1 MTLHAPHHG
10 QVTLCLLAVSAA
22 LLAQEPPPVQQPRT
36 VGEAVDQTVTRIE
49 TILVTPLRE
58 PVQLLDVPH
67 EAHVV
72 SGPKLEGARS
82 IQDALRGLPG
92 VSLQST
98 SYGQAS
104 PYIRGQTGYHTLW
117 LVDGLRLNNS
127 VWRSGPNEYSSTVDA
142 MSTERMEVV
151 MGPGSV
157 LFGSDAVG
165 GVINA
170 IPRSREPRKVS
181 PTEFRFVSRY
191 STAEA
196 SITGRGEVSGS
207 TGKVGY
213 VAGTSL
219 SHFGDLD
226 QGNGGRQP
234 LTGYRTG
241 FADANIQ
248 WAISDQWTA
257 KLLAQRADLDGIDRT
272 HRTIFSVPYQGTSVG
287 TDRMLENDYDRELA
301 ALSLT
306 GHDLGGLFSSL
317 EFRIAMQTLDLK
329 SRRVRSNGN
338 TELQG
343 FDVDTL
349 GLVVQGTLESALG
362 DMVLGLD
369 WWRDGVDSWRDNY
382 NAAGVYTSAGI
393 QGPVGDDAV
402 SNLAGLFV
410 QDEITL
416 GTGWT
421 ALLGLRASIS
431 SVSAD
436 RVADTSVS
444 PNALMNIEDDFASA
458 VASARVNREFSDAC
472 NAWVGVSQSFRAPTL
487 SDLTAFDVARSNE
500 VEVPVSGLD
509 PERFL
514 TFEVGV
520 HMDEDEWQGSLALWH
535 TRGEDLIIRQRTTQ
549 TIGANTVVTKSNAGE
564 GFLQGVDLALSR
576 DLGRNWTLF
585 GTCTLTDGSML
596 DYPSNSTTPVFGP
609 PSRLTP
615 IQGML
620 GLRWEIDD
628 GRFTLQP
635 TVQMV
640 AHQDR
645 LSFSDIRD
653 TQRMPPGGSPGY
665 TIIGFDA
672 RWKVGST
679 TDAWLSLANVGDVE
693 YRVHGSGVQEAG
705 FNLVLGVETRF

>member
-1 MTLHAPHHG
+1 MLTLRPSHG
-10 QVTLCLLAVSAA
+10 LALLLAMPVV
-22 LLAQEPPPVQQPRT
+22 LFAQDPPVAPQPRT
-36 VGEAVDQTVTRIE
+36 VGEAVDEAVTRID

-58 PVQLLDVPH
+58 PVQLLGVPH

-72 SGPKLEGARS
+72 SGVKLEGARS
-82 IQDALRGLPG
+82 IQEALRGLPG

-98 SYGQAS
+98 SYGQSS

-127 VWRSGPNEYSSTVDA
+127 VWRNGPNEYSGSVDA
-142 MSTERMEVV
+142 LSTERMEVV

-170 IPRSREPRKVS
+170 IPRLRDPRKATA
-181 PTEFRFVSRY
+181 TEFRFVSRY

-207 TGKVGY
+207 TGKVGF
-213 VAGTSL
+213 VAGTSFA
-219 SHFGDLD
+219 HFGDLD

-234 LTGYRTG
+234 MTGYRTG

-257 KLLAQRADLDGIDRT
+257 KLLAQLADLDGIDRT
-272 HRTIFSVPYQGTSVG
+272 HRTLFAVPYHGTTVG
-287 TDRMLENDYDRELA
+287 TDRMLENDYGRELA
-301 ALSLT
+301 ALSLAGT
-306 GHDLGGLFSSL
+306 GLGGLFSSL
-317 EFRIAMQTLDLK
+317 EFRVAIQTLDVT

-338 TELQG
+338 TEMQG

-349 GLVVQGTLESALG
+349 GLVVQGTIESAVG
-362 DMVLGLD
+362 DLVLGLD
-369 WWRDGVDSWRDNY
+369 WWHDRVDSWRDNY
-382 NAAGVYTSAGI
+382 NASGVYTSSGI
-393 QGPVGDDAV
+393 QGPVGDDAA
-402 SNLAGLFV
+402 SDLAGLFV
-410 QDEITL
+410 QDDIEL
-416 GTGWT
+416 GSGWS
-421 ALLGLRASIS
+421 ALLGLRASLA

-444 PNALMNIEDDFASA
+444 PNALMRIEDEFASA
-458 VASARVNREFSDAC
+458 VASVRVNREFSDTC
-472 NAWVGVSQSFRAPTL
+472 NTWAGVSQSFRAPTL

-500 VEVPVSGLD
+500 VEVPVAGLD

-514 TFEVGV
+514 TIEVGV
-520 HMDEDEWQGSLALWH
+520 HMDEEEWQGSLALWH
-535 TRGEDLIIRQRTTQ
+535 TRGEDLIIRQRTAQ

-576 DLGRNWTLF
+576 DLGKDWTLF

-596 DYPSNSTTPVFGP
+596 DYPSNSTAPVFGA

-635 TVQMV
+635 SVQMV

-645 LSFSDIRD
+645 LSASDIRD

-665 TIIGFDA
+665 TIIGLDA
-672 RWKVGST
+672 RWKVSAA